1 MRIRMLA
8 PDQQVDGKPVKVGE
22 AVDDSNAAHARWLI
36 RNGLAKAVEEPAPRA
51 GAAKDEKKGGS
62 K

>member
-36 RNGLAKAVEEPAPRA
+36 RNGLARAVEDRP
-51 GAAKDEKKGGS
+51 AAKPAAGKKQEEAA